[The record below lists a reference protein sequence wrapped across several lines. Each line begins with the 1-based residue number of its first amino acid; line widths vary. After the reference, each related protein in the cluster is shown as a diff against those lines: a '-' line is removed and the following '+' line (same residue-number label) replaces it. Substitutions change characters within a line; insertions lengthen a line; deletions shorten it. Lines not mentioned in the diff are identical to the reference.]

1 MTRNIFPL
9 VEGEYSNC
17 ISWPLSQR
25 VNTFILLLSDG
36 HYGLYVGASLLEGT
50 THRCPTF
57 DNEPLA
63 KGEQVGDLV
72 TFDCVG
78 VEVWGVG
85 G

>member
-1 MTRNIFPL
+1 M
-9 VEGEYSNC
+9 S
-17 ISWPLSQR
+17 
-25 VNTFILLLSDG
+25 SDG
-36 HYGLYVGASLLEGT
+36 HYGLYLDASLLEGT

-63 KGEQVGDLV
+63 KGENVGGMV
-72 TFDCVG
+72 AFDCVG